1 MAAQYGM
8 RTRDAAGAITLDTT
22 VTAVRSVYS
31 TQVQGGGSAVDQ
43 YYSIPQIRADSFV
56 VVTNSVPGR
65 AIPAAWWSAGQLQL
79 RRPTSEVVNV
89 MVLSYYGLSNGQELY
104 GIRSRNDSSYV
115 QIDNVSKVLT
125 VAQSGSFIMGFISSG
140 NAVADVTI
148 NFPAPITTVDQ
159 PLIFLN
165 AGDYMMVYKFV
176 LRGSPGNWTGFS
188 LSWFTAPISNQ
199 SFTVKWMAGVFKS
212 TGAPGQYG
220 VRVRGADGAQLF
232 TTSDNI
238 IQLTGFPSADRFV
251 QTGSGVPGG
260 AGRYYT
266 GYKMPWT
273 GNYNDYFLANSVI
286 GGPFNDGAAFYDNPV
301 GFFSGDRNFLQ
312 AYSGANANTTGSA
325 NNGRTVFAGRPVR
338 PI

>member
-1 MAAQYGM
+1 MADLYGM
-8 RTRDAAGAITLDTT
+8 RTRDSAGAVSLDTT
-22 VTAVRSVYS
+22 VTAVRSIYS
-31 TQVQGGGSAVDQ
+31 TQVQGRGSTVDQ
-43 YYSIPQIRADSFV
+43 YFSIPQIRADSFV
-56 VVTNSVPGR
+56 VVTNSVPGLP
-65 AIPAAWWSAGQLQL
+65 IPAAWWSTGQLQL
-79 RRPTSEVVNV
+79 RRPNSQVVNV
-89 MVLSYYGLSNGQELY
+89 MVLSYFGLSNGQELY
-104 GIRSRNDSSYV
+104 GIRSKNDSSYIQV
-115 QIDNVSKVLT
+115 DNVSKVLT
-125 VAQSGSFIMGFISSG
+125 VAQSGSFRMGLISSG
-140 NAVADVTI
+140 NAVADVVV

-159 PLIFLN
+159 PLVFLN

-220 VRVRGADGAQLF
+220 ARVRGADGSQLF

-251 QTGSGVPGG
+251 KTGSDLSYG
-260 AGRYYT
+260 ARYYT
-266 GYKMPWT
+266 GYRMPWT
-273 GNYNDYFLANSVI
+273 GNFNDYFLANSVI
-286 GGPFNDGAAFYDNPV
+286 GGGFTDGAALYDNPV
-301 GFFSGDRNFLQ
+301 GFFSGDRNYLQ

-338 PI
+338 AI